1 MSKLG
6 YIQRYLL
13 IIRRIKSHKYTT
25 LAQLI
30 EYIERQLEFHGIDNV
45 GVSQRTIQRDIED
58 IRTDLGVS
66 IEYCRTNRGYYI
78 PADEESADSIER
90 VFEPFEILNSLGADS
105 GMQNFIIP
113 EPRTAT
119 GTEHLFGLLYA
130 IKNSLKVSFDY
141 QTFSGDAPHS
151 HTVQPYFIKESRGRW
166 YLLAYQQEMLKTYG
180 LDRMNL
186 LQMTTERFVRKGS
199 IDVREKYHNCFGIIS
214 NEEYSVEQVELSF
227 DALDGKYLKSRPLH
241 HSQRVIKDT
250 AQEFQI
256 TLTLRITPDFVME
269 LLSRSN
275 SLRVIKPLSLRKHIS
290 ETLLR
295 TIERNR

>member
-13 IIRRIKSHKYTT
+13 IIIRIKSRKYST

-78 PADEESADSIER
+78 PDQEESVDSIER
-90 VFEPFEILNSLGADS
+90 VLEPFEILNSLGADS
-105 GMQNFIIP
+105 GLQNFIIP

-130 IKNSLKVSFDY
+130 IKNSLKVTFDY
-141 QTFSGDAPHS
+141 QMFSGRQPHS
-151 HTVQPYFIKESRGRW
+151 HTVLPYFIKESRGRW
-166 YLLAYQQEMLKTYG
+166 YLLAYENEIFKTFG
-180 LDRMNL
+180 LDRMSL
-186 LQMTTERFVRKGS
+186 LQITAERFVRNS
-199 IDVREKYHNCFGIIS
+199 LIDVRAKYHDCFGIIS
-214 NEEYSVEQVELSF
+214 NEEYPIEQVELSF

-241 HSQRVIKDT
+241 HSQRVLVDT
-250 AQEFQI
+250 EHEFSI
-256 TLTLRITPDFVME
+256 SLTLRVTPDFVME

-275 SLRVIKPLSLRKHIS
+275 SLRVIKPQSLRNKII
-290 ETLLR
+290 ETLIQ